1 MVFSFVSGRMGTH
14 CTVREDHERVRV
26 GFYVCVV
33 DPSIRRHHRS
43 VDVIR
48 MTRARTTMSPSLA
61 PMRRANASIN
71 PRRFMPSRLARSSAT
86 STTLRAV
93 ESTTRESTREDD
105 EDDTAR
111 DDDRASRPDA
121 GGEAP
126 APTSPRPHNSSSARQ
141 HRRLRS
147 PLAPL
152 APISPRLAPPI
163 APRAASTS
171 PALRSSS
178 RRSRVVSTRARA
190 PPPPRP
196 PPRTRTPAPSSPY
209 RAANASIHARSYRFV
224 SDPPRGARTTRRSPR
239 TSSSARSP

>member
-14 CTVREDHERVRV
+14 CTVREAHEHVRV

-86 STTLRAV
+86 STTLRAM

-105 EDDTAR
+105 ADDTAR
-111 DDDRASRPDA
+111 DDDRAS
-121 GGEAP
+121 
-126 APTSPRPHNSSSARQ
+126 S
-141 HRRLRS
+141 
-147 PLAPL
+147 
-152 APISPRLAPPI
+152 
-163 APRAASTS
+163 STS
-171 PALRSSS
+171 RDDRRDAFSSLERALADAARLGNASSDARGWERVDDAYALRP
-178 RRSRVVSTRARA
+178 RDGRAVSYTHLTLPTNRE
-190 PPPPRP
+190 
-196 PPRTRTPAPSSPY
+196 
-209 RAANASIHARSYRFV
+209 V
-224 SDPPRGARTTRRSPR
+224 
-239 TSSSARSP
+239 